1 MNYAS
6 RLMARSIL
14 IQAPAKLNLALSVGA
29 LNAQGMHPISSWM
42 VTVDL
47 CDDLH
52 LESLPPESY
61 SLFATIWHKDAL
73 RRSEIDWSIS
83 KDLVHR
89 AHDRLEMF
97 VGRQLPVKSRLE
109 KRIPVG
115 GGLGGGSSD
124 AAAMLRGLNEL
135 FTLSVSADDLRAI
148 AATLGSDVPF
158 LVGGGSALIGGIGEG
173 IETLGAPLELHAVLF
188 FPEVPCPT
196 RAVYKQFDLASATPC
211 LRTNEV
217 RALASSA
224 RLDPAAPFNDLAAA
238 AKVIAPAMAE
248 DIEEIEKLAQL
259 PVHVCGSGSSLFTLC
274 TDSMHANALADAST
288 TRLHIP
294 AIAVRATAL
303 PPIIPSL

>member
-1 MNYAS
+1 MP
-6 RLMARSIL
+6 RSIF

-42 VTVDL
+42 VTTNFY
-47 CDDLH
+47 DDLH
-52 LESLPPESY
+52 LETLPAKSF
-61 SLFATIWHKDAL
+61 SLFATIWNKDAL

-89 AHDRLEMF
+89 AHERLEMF
-97 VGRQLPVKSRLE
+97 VGHELPVKSRLE

-135 FTLSVSADDLRAI
+135 FSLGVSTDDLCAI

-158 LVGGGSALIGGIGEG
+158 LIEGGSALISGTGEE
-173 IETLGAPLELHAVLF
+173 IESLGAPPELHAVFF

-196 RAVYKQFDLASATPC
+196 GAVYKQFDALSNSASQ
-211 LRTNEV
+211 LRAIHI
-217 RALASSA
+217 RALAAQPS
-224 RLDPAAPFNDLAAA
+224 LNPNDPFNDLAEA
-238 AKVIAPAMAE
+238 AKIIAPAMAE
-248 DIEEIEKLAQL
+248 DMHEIEQLAQL
-259 PVHVCGSGSSLFTLC
+259 PIHVCGSGSSLFALC
-274 TDSMHANALADAST
+274 TDPMHASALAEAST

-294 AIAVRATAL
+294 AVAVQTTAL
-303 PPIIPSL
+303 QPMIPNP

>member
-1 MNYAS
+1 MP
-6 RLMARSIL
+6 RSIL

-29 LNAQGMHPISSWM
+29 LNEHGMHPISSWM

-52 LESLPPESY
+52 LKPLPAGSY
-61 SLFATIWHKDAL
+61 SLFATIWHGDAL
-73 RRSEIDWSIS
+73 RRSEIDWSIA

-97 VGRQLPVKSRLE
+97 VGRELPVKSRLE

-135 FTLSVSADDLRAI
+135 FALGVSSDDLRKI

-158 LVGGGSALIGGIGEG
+158 LIGGGSALIGGTGET
-173 IETLGAPLELHAVLF
+173 IESLGDPPRLHAVLY

-196 RAVYKQFDLASATPC
+196 GAVYNEFDAQFKGADRPPQLRPTLVRELASRPH
-211 LRTNEV
+211 
-217 RALASSA
+217 
-224 RLDPAAPFNDLAAA
+224 LDAAAPFNDLAVAA
-238 AKVIAPAMAE
+238 RVVAPAMAE
-248 DIEEIEKLAQL
+248 DMEEIAQLAQL
-259 PVHVCGSGSSLFTLC
+259 PVHVCGSGSSLFTIC
-274 TDSMHANALADAST
+274 SDPMHANALASASRT
-288 TRLHIP
+288 QLHIP
-294 AIAVRATAL
+294 AVAVTTKPL
-303 PPIIPSL
+303 PPIIPSP